1 MLLNE
6 DRKETQTR
14 DIWIIS
20 EGRFVN
26 LDLGNICEQPVSK
39 PVMEYGIS
47 ELARYLLNPNQVT
60 VKENVIGCRVKY
72 HKSRSGIFGRIIK
85 NIFPGKKT
93 SSDDAPFVEE
103 ILSTLKLETREFQDA
118 DLNKHFVKINE
129 LLRPYDPALKKLVN
143 LHIEKIDDI
152 TATCEDIG
160 NNRYQLNLKG
170 DINEKLDYI
179 MNSISRR
186 VNVYFNRAY
195 LSKGLFEMR
204 GFNLPSFNANNYW
217 RLIKFAQNNQ
227 TRYCVLNTDYQLE
240 YWVSDNELVNFMH
253 IFERS
258 IRTDIKLKEALRL
271 CIKGDAKPL
280 KLFFSKKLDQSYT
293 EKYLPLTYRKVFD
306 MYEMNQVEKAAIA
319 SMLNNYQS
327 IVTFNY
333 IPKAETGKQKLFINI
348 SVLHDVKALEPIRSK
363 LPLLYSEIN
372 KKAPLSDI
380 GKLYLLDSMSGYQ
393 NV

>member
-1 MLLNE
+1 M
-6 DRKETQTR
+6 
-14 DIWIIS
+14 
-20 EGRFVN
+20 
-26 LDLGNICEQPVSK
+26 
-39 PVMEYGIS
+39 
-47 ELARYLLNPNQVT
+47 
-60 VKENVIGCRVKY
+60 IGCRVKY
-72 HKSRSGIFGRIIK
+72 RKSRSGISGRLIK
-85 NIFPGKKT
+85 NIFAGKKT
-93 SSDDAPFVEE
+93 SSDTTPFVEE
-103 ILSTLKLETREFQDA
+103 IISMSKIETGEFQDN
-118 DLNKHFVKINE
+118 DLNKHFIKINE
-129 LLRPYDPALKKLVN
+129 MLRPYDPVLKKLAKLN
-143 LHIEKIDDI
+143 IEKIDDI
-152 TATCEDIG
+152 TAICEDIG

-170 DINEKLDYI
+170 DLNEKLDYI

-186 VNVYFNRAY
+186 VNVFFNRAY

-204 GFNLPSFNANNYW
+204 GFNFPSFNAHNHW
-217 RLIKFAQNNQ
+217 RLIKFIQNNQ
-227 TRYCVLNTDYQLE
+227 AKYCVLNADYQLE

-258 IRTDIKLKEALRL
+258 IRTDTKLKEALCL

-293 EKYLPLTYRKVFD
+293 EKYLPMTYRKVFD

-327 IVTFNY
+327 IVSFNY